1 MNLHGLIGRK
11 GWVLDKT
18 MLKNTLVLL
27 SAYTSYSF
35 VPQGHVGD
43 IHAKIEEA
51 LGRPV
56 WTHEM
61 ANEKLW
67 KEVRTALLPE
77 VRKLID
83 VAFSEEG
90 NRDVD

>member
-1 MNLHGLIGRK
+1 MGSLEGR
-11 GWVLDKT
+11 GGLDKT
-18 MLKNTLVLL
+18 MLKNALVLL

-35 VPQGHVGD
+35 VPPGNAGD
-43 IHAKIEEA
+43 IHAKIEET

-67 KEVRTALLPE
+67 KEVRAALLPE

-83 VAFSEEG
+83 VAFAEEG
-90 NRDVD
+90 DRNVD

>member
-1 MNLHGLIGRK
+1 MNLYGLIGRK

-18 MLKNTLVLL
+18 MLKNALVLL

-35 VPQGHVGD
+35 VPPGHVGD

-83 VAFSEEG
+83 VAFGEEG

>member
-1 MNLHGLIGRK
+1 
-11 GWVLDKT
+11 
-18 MLKNTLVLL
+18 MLKDVLVLL

-35 VPQGHVGD
+35 VPPGRTGD
-43 IHAKIEEA
+43 IHAKVEEA

-61 ANEKLW
+61 ADEKLW

-77 VRKLID
+77 VQKLIEF
-83 VAFSEEG
+83 AFGEEG
-90 NRDVD
+90 SRNVD

>member
-1 MNLHGLIGRK
+1 
-11 GWVLDKT
+11 
-18 MLKNTLVLL
+18 MLKVRDVLVLL

-35 VPQGHVGD
+35 VPPKNVGE

-61 ANEKLW
+61 ADEKLW
-67 KEVRTALLPE
+67 KEVRTALHPE
-77 VRKLID
+77 VKRLIEA
-83 VAFSEEG
+83 AFGKEG
-90 NRDVD
+90 NQSVD